1 MNYKER
7 MLIELIE
14 LQDKISL
21 LNKYLTSIAEE
32 VRDEKENR
40 KDELMRSQLTA
51 MLDYRGLLIERLKL
65 ELN

>member
-32 VRDEKENR
+32 ARDEKENR
-40 KDELMRSQLTA
+40 KDELMRSQLNA

>member
-21 LNKYLTSIAEE
+21 LNKYLTSTAEE

-40 KDELMRSQLTA
+40 KDELMRSQLNA

>member
-7 MLIELIE
+7 MLIEVIE
-14 LQDKISL
+14 LQNKISL
-21 LNKYLTSIAEE
+21 LNKYLTSTAEK

-40 KDELMRSQLTA
+40 KDELMRSQLNA

>member
-21 LNKYLTSIAEE
+21 LNKYLTSTAEE

-40 KDELMRSQLTA
+40 KYKLMRSQLNA

>member
-21 LNKYLTSIAEE
+21 LNKYLTSTAEE

-40 KDELMRSQLTA
+40 KDELMRGQLTV

>member
-21 LNKYLTSIAEE
+21 LNKYLTSTAEE
-32 VRDEKENR
+32 VRNEKENR
-40 KDELMRSQLTA
+40 KDELMRSQLNA

>member
-40 KDELMRSQLTA
+40 KDELMRSQLNA